1 MFPGSTDRVALQARQ
16 LAQVRALLTVVIPSN
31 PFYATK
37 LAGLPDP
44 IAPGSLEEFFARM
57 PFTTKSELSADHLA
71 HPPYGSNLTL
81 PIERYTRCH
90 QTSGSSGQPMRWLDT
105 NESWSGLLDNWSEIY
120 REARVTAADHIFF
133 AFSFGPFLGFWTA
146 FEAAL
151 RIGCLCVPGGG
162 MSSATRL
169 RAILANHATIL
180 CCTPTYA
187 LRLAEV
193 AKAEEIPLTDSTVRM
208 IIVAGEPGGS
218 QPALREAISRA
229 WRGARVF
236 DHYGMTEVGPVS
248 HECYDRPGVLRV
260 IESAYLPEIIH
271 SATGQPVAPGETG
284 ELVLTTLNRTA
295 SPLIRYRTGD
305 LVKAL
310 PFNLNPP
317 GIDELCLDGGILG
330 RVDDMVLVRGVN
342 VYPAAVDEIVR
353 EIGGVIEYQVRI
365 LQERALTELAVTI
378 EASGNAEKVRGRLA
392 ARLQERLTLR
402 VPVTLVPEGTLPRF
416 EMKAR
421 RWLREPATT
430 PR

>member
-1 MFPGSTDRVALQARQ
+1 MPAVSTDRAALQLWQ
-16 LAQVRALLTVVIPSN
+16 LARVRTLLTAVIPSN
-31 PFYATK
+31 PFYAKK
-37 LAGLPDP
+37 LADLGDP
-44 IAPGSLEEFFARM
+44 AALDRLEEFFARV
-57 PFTTKSELSADHLA
+57 PFTTKAELGADHLA
-71 HPPYGSNLTL
+71 HPPYGTNLSH

-169 RAILANHATIL
+169 RAILANRATVL

-193 AKAEEIPLTDSTVRM
+193 AKADEISLTGSSVRL

-218 QPALREAISRA
+218 QPALREAISQA
-229 WRGARVF
+229 WNGARVF

-248 HECYDRPGVLRV
+248 HECFDRPGVLRV

-271 SATGQPVAPGETG
+271 SGSGQPVTCGETG
-284 ELVLTTLNRTA
+284 ELVLTTLNRIA
-295 SPLIRYRTGD
+295 SPLVRYRTGD

-310 PFNLNPP
+310 PGDLNPP
-317 GIDELCLDGGILG
+317 SIGELCLEGGILG
-330 RVDDMVLVRGVN
+330 RVDDMVLVRGMN
-342 VYPAAVDEIVR
+342 VYPAAVDNIIHEA
-353 EIGGVIEYQVRI
+353 GGVSEYQVRI
-365 LQERALTELAVTI
+365 LQRRALTEIEVTI
-378 EASGNAEKVRGRLA
+378 EASGDAEQIRARLE
-392 ARLQERLTLR
+392 ARLQERLALR
-402 VPVTLVPEGTLPRF
+402 VPVKLAAEGILPRF

-421 RWLREPATT
+421 RWIREPATV
-430 PR
+430 PC